1 MGHHWYRSCQVYYLL
16 NISSLLQCRG
26 VVQRCMFQ
34 PQQLMLI
41 TASEDTEVRVWDLV
55 AKSCV
60 AVLKVGDCTHYCG
73 SIYNI
78 TDLVLWLS

>member
-1 MGHHWYRSCQVYYLL
+1 
-16 NISSLLQCRG
+16 
-26 VVQRCMFQ
+26 MFQ

-60 AVLKVGDCTHYCG
+60 AVLKVGDCTHNCG
-73 SIYNI
+73 RI
-78 TDLVLWLS
+78 